1 MTAPDITSALSE
13 VVEIDILPI
22 TDRLDNITD
31 ILIVS
36 LVVMG
41 MILGSL
47 VFRHFR
53 K

>member
-13 VVEIDILPI
+13 ADILSI
-22 TDRLDNITD
+22 TERLDNVID

>member
-1 MTAPDITSALSE
+1 MTAPDITSSLSE
-13 VVEIDILPI
+13 ADLLFI
-22 TDRLDNITD
+22 TDRLDNLID
-31 ILIVS
+31 IQIVS
-36 LVVMG
+36 LLVMG

>member
-1 MTAPDITSALSE
+1 MTAPDITSVISEAEADLLS
-13 VVEIDILPI
+13 V
-22 TDRLDNITD
+22 TDRLDNIIN